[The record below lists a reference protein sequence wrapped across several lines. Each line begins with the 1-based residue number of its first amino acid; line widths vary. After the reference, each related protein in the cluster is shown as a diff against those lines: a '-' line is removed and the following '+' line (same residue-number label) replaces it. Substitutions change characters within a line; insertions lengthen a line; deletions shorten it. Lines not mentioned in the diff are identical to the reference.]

1 LLLSASYKH
10 RTPNA
15 LRVFAAHILKKL
27 AWEGASWVEP
37 TMEVEIRT
45 FREIDLHDGTVIA
58 AFPSSGLVSTI
69 VASYLISM
77 LDSDQVCAIES
88 EDFPPI
94 SMVYAKKPKF
104 PARVYAIHQSN
115 VAVFVCEIPPPRGT
129 HRPLARSLLQWSRTH
144 NCKQI
149 VSMEGFPSGKE
160 DEEAEDS
167 EPKVW
172 GVGSTDRAREEL
184 AGHNIDLLE
193 SGVISGVT
201 GVLLNEGRWKN
212 YDIIALLAE
221 ARADLPDAHAAV
233 ALTRKLS
240 NLLPELKVELGPLQ
254 ETSKRLEEYLKRL
267 KNQARPVV
275 PEATAT
281 PAMYR

>member
-1 LLLSASYKH
+1 
-10 RTPNA
+10 
-15 LRVFAAHILKKL
+15 
-27 AWEGASWVEP
+27 
-37 TMEVEIRT
+37 MEVEIRT
-45 FREIDLHDGTVIA
+45 FREVDLHDGTVIA

-104 PARVYAIHQSN
+104 PARVYAIHQSK

-129 HRPLARSLLQWSRTH
+129 HRPLARALLQWTRAH
-144 NCKQI
+144 NCRQI
-149 VSMEGFPSGKE
+149 VSLEGFPSGKE
-160 DEEAEDS
+160 ETELADEE
-167 EPKVW
+167 PRVW
-172 GVGSTDRAREEL
+172 GVGSTDKAREEL
-184 AGHNIDLLE
+184 ARKSIELLE

-212 YDIIALLAE
+212 YDVMALLAE

-233 ALTRKLS
+233 ALTKKLS

-254 ETSKRLEEYLKRL
+254 ETSRRLEDYLKRL
-267 KNQARPVV
+267 KNQARPVI
-275 PEATAT
+275 PEAPPLA
-281 PAMYR
+281 PMYR

>member
-1 LLLSASYKH
+1 MA
-10 RTPNA
+10 
-15 LRVFAAHILKKL
+15 
-27 AWEGASWVEP
+27 
-37 TMEVEIRT
+37 EVEIRT
-45 FREIDLHDGTVIA
+45 FREVDLQDGTVIA

-69 VASYLISM
+69 VASYLIST

-88 EDFPPI
+88 EEFPPI
-94 SMVYAKKPKF
+94 SMVYARKPKF
-104 PARVYAIHQSN
+104 PARVYAIHQSK

-144 NCKQI
+144 NCRQI
-149 VSMEGFPSGKE
+149 VSLEGFPSGRE
-160 DEEAEDS
+160 DDEADDK

-172 GVGSTDRAREEL
+172 GVGSTDKARDEL
-184 AGHNIDLLE
+184 AKRSVDLLE

-212 YDIIALLAE
+212 YDVIALLAE

-254 ETSKRLEEYLKRL
+254 ESSRRLEDYLKRL
-267 KNQARPVV
+267 KNQAKPVV
-275 PEATAT
+275 PEVPPA

>member
-1 LLLSASYKH
+1 VA
-10 RTPNA
+10 
-15 LRVFAAHILKKL
+15 IL
-27 AWEGASWVEP
+27 V
-37 TMEVEIRT
+37 EVEIRT
-45 FREIDLHDGTVIA
+45 FREVDLEAGTVIA

-88 EDFPPI
+88 EEFPPI

-104 PARVYAIHQSN
+104 PARVYAIHQSK

-144 NCKQI
+144 NCRQI
-149 VSMEGFPSGKE
+149 VSLEGFPSGRE
-160 DEEAEDS
+160 DDEADDK

-172 GVGSTDRAREEL
+172 GVGSTDKAREEL
-184 AGHNIDLLE
+184 ARRGVDLLE

-212 YDIIALLAE
+212 YDVIALLAE

-233 ALTRKLS
+233 ALTKKLS

-254 ETSKRLEEYLKRL
+254 ETSRRLEDYLKRL
-267 KNQARPVV
+267 KNQAKAVV
-275 PEATAT
+275 PEAP
-281 PAMYR
+281 PAPPMYR